1 MRSAPNGRCPRR
13 PPENRVRNRA
23 VPPGSKTK
31 RTRSAVE
38 ELGEQF
44 LPIMRHELQGRFAEN
59 QPFLGEREK
68 QRATILLL
76 EARGQRR
83 SAPDSHSIK

>member
-1 MRSAPNGRCPRR
+1 
-13 PPENRVRNRA
+13 
-23 VPPGSKTK
+23 
-31 RTRSAVE
+31 
-38 ELGEQF
+38 

>member
-1 MRSAPNGRCPRR
+1 MVDVLVGHRKIARVIGRFR
-13 PPENRVRNRA
+13 PFENE
-23 VPPGSKTK
+23 
-31 RTRSAVE
+31 RTRSAVQ